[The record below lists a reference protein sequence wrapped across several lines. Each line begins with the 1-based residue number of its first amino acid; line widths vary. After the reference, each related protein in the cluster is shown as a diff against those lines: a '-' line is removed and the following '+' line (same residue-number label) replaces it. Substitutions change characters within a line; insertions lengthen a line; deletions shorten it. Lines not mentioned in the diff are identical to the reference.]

1 MVVKDKKMDVV
12 AFQRRSNCSR
22 SPSFRINAASLSP
35 LRLNKMRSV
44 IVTATLL
51 FLMMAFNIKSIYALD
66 TSKIYFYVFLI
77 NCKNTCFIQSRM
89 KVIYVGTLSS
99 LYWKDSAF
107 TRITAVPLHLKKH
120 VLSHTHIEKGFSSS
134 HVAFPSTFLSIANR
148 VSINEPLSSGA
159 SFIITY
165 ISPLLWYIVRSNS
178 HYRLTSHIL
187 IFLNVQ

>member
-77 NCKNTCFIQSRM
+77 NFKHLFHPITNESYLRRNTFEFILEGFRVHQDNCCPITLKKTRSLTHTYRKGLFFFPCCFS
-89 KVIYVGTLSS
+89 IYIS
-99 LYWKDSAF
+99 LYSQ
-107 TRITAVPLHLKKH
+107 P
-120 VLSHTHIEKGFSSS
+120 G
-134 HVAFPSTFLSIANR
+134 
-148 VSINEPLSSGA
+148 IN
-159 SFIITY
+159 
-165 ISPLLWYIVRSNS
+165 
-178 HYRLTSHIL
+178 
-187 IFLNVQ
+187 